1 MNSLQK
7 TMSTICKN
15 VQCTSYSEEDGC
27 TVDNYSF
34 TFMVEEGRV
43 IIRHEISC
51 GLMGNQLFCGP
62 PIDTCYGISIPEHLL
77 QMATMVLE
85 TNELRI
91 EPRRKVEAVESFISW
106 FDDSMKQIAKEKRQ
120 VSIQTD
126 RLKKE
131 TALLEREMA
140 EMYEREKIFMNSNI
154 GLLGLLKK

>member
-1 MNSLQK
+1 
-7 TMSTICKN
+7 MSTICKN

-62 PIDTCYGISIPEHLL
+62 PIDTCYGIPIPEHLL

-85 TNELRI
+85 TNELKI
-91 EPRRKVEAVESFISW
+91 EPRRKAEAVESFISW
-106 FDDSMKQIAKEKRQ
+106 FDDSMKQLAKEKRQ
-120 VSIQTD
+120 VGIQTD

-131 TALLEREMA
+131 TALLEKEMA
-140 EMYEREKIFMNSNI
+140 EMYEREKRYMNTNI

>member
-1 MNSLQK
+1 
-7 TMSTICKN
+7 MSTICKN

-62 PIDTCYGISIPEHLL
+62 PIDTCYGIPIPEHLL

-91 EPRRKVEAVESFISW
+91 EPRRKAEAVESFISW
-106 FDDSMKQIAKEKRQ
+106 FDDSMKQIAKEKRELHLRIERITNENA
-120 VSIQTD
+120 V
-126 RLKKE
+126 
-131 TALLEREMA
+131 LENEMK
-140 EMYEREKIFMNSNI
+140 EMYKAERKFMSTRV
-154 GLLGLLKK
+154 GLLGLLNK

>member
-1 MNSLQK
+1 
-7 TMSTICKN
+7 MSTICKN

-62 PIDTCYGISIPEHLL
+62 PIDTCYGIPIPEHLL

-91 EPRRKVEAVESFISW
+91 EPRRKAEAVESFISW

>member
-1 MNSLQK
+1 
-7 TMSTICKN
+7 MSTICKN